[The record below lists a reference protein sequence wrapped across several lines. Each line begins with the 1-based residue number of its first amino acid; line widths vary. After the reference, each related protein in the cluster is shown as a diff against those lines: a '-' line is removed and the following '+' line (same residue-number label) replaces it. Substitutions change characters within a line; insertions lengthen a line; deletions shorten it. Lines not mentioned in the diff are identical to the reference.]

1 MMRFATVF
9 GVVLLWACMPAVS
22 HAQHGQSALH
32 KGNSRGRPILLAQ
45 NETGRTD
52 SDVRVAEPS
61 VRPGHSQASGYFAD
75 GPNFHVPSSS
85 VRVMLHQ
92 NRSKAAV
99 RSSGTVALHNGGT
112 AGAVSFSGGSSI
124 ERGDAFGR
132 VFVSTGS
139 LGRIG
144 VVLPCTLLAVSESG
158 MVVIENLAC
167 RGSIIISA
175 EQSGNFSLANY
186 IDVEDYLRG
195 VVPLEVGKGGADVA
209 EAVKAQ
215 AIAAR
220 TYTYR
225 KMQDNA
231 GAGYDVSATVSDQVY
246 GGAEAESDACSRAIA
261 DTRGEVM
268 LCHDSLVYA
277 YYHSTCG
284 GRTANIEDVWNK
296 SKLGYL
302 RSVDDENGWSGPYC
316 AQSGSFAWEERW
328 PLATFTNIVTR
339 FSRETFPQNAS
350 TGDVRGISVDA
361 RFSCGRAKQ
370 VGVHTSSGTFLY
382 GGDKVRFVFRRNQ
395 PGFPILKSS
404 LITDV
409 SVRDDTVVIKGRG
422 YGHGVGMCQ
431 TGALARAKHG
441 QKYDEILHAYY
452 TGVTIRKVT
461 R

>member
-1 MMRFATVF
+1 M
-9 GVVLLWACMPAVS
+9 
-22 HAQHGQSALH
+22 
-32 KGNSRGRPILLAQ
+32 LLAQ
-45 NETGRTD
+45 NETGRAAG
-52 SDVRVAEPS
+52 DVWDVEPQG
-61 VRPGHSQASGYFAD
+61 RPAPERSSGYYAD
-75 GPNFHVPSSS
+75 GANFHVPSSC
-85 VRVMLHQ
+85 VRVMLRPNQ
-92 NRSKAAV
+92 SRAAV

-112 AGAVSFSGGSSI
+112 LGAVSFSGSASV
-124 ERGDAFGR
+124 ERGDAAGR
-132 VFVSTGS
+132 VFVSAGT

-144 VVLPCTLLAVSESG
+144 VVLPCTLLSASESG

-175 EQSGNFSLANY
+175 EQGGLFSLANF

-215 AIAAR
+215 AVAAR

-231 GAGYDVSATVSDQVY
+231 AAAYDVSATVSDQVY
-246 GGAEAESDACSRAIA
+246 GGAEAEAEACSRAVA

-268 LCHDSLVYA
+268 LYHDSLVYA

-296 SKLGYL
+296 SRLGYL

-316 AQSGSFAWEERW
+316 GQSGSFAWEERW
-328 PLATFTNIVTR
+328 SLAAFTSIVAR
-339 FSRETFPQNAS
+339 FSREAYPQNAC
-350 TGDVRGISVDA
+350 TGDVRSVTIDA
-361 RFSCGRAKQ
+361 RFSCGRVKQ
-370 VGVHTSSGTFLY
+370 CGVHTSSGTFVY
-382 GGDKVRFVFRRNQ
+382 GGDRIRFVFRRNQ

-409 SVRDDTVVIKGRG
+409 SVRDGAVVMKGRG

-452 TGVTIRKVT
+452 TGITIRKVT
-461 R
+461 K